1 MPEISRFYGIIITM
15 MYLVKEIVDVQPYV
29 LTLKF
34 NTGEILEVNLEDK
47 LKKWSKSPNSLYK
60 QLLDPDYFKSVKLEP
75 DWETIYWDNGLD
87 FCPDVLYSLG
97 KTLETSPITASAKVL
112 DNPTLAT
119 N

>member
-1 MPEISRFYGIIITM
+1 MEMHLIKRIVEVKPYK
-15 MYLVKEIVDVQPYV
+15 LVLEFDR
-29 LTLKF
+29 
-34 NTGEILEVNLEDK
+34 GEIKIIDLEEK
-47 LKKWSKSPNSLYK
+47 LRARSKSPNSLYK

-112 DNPTLAT
+112 DKPTLAT